1 MQIAI
6 LGIPMDLGAGRR
18 GVDMG
23 PSAIRLAQLA
33 QQLTALG
40 HEVTDLG
47 NVAVPVAESLILE
60 TSNPARYLEPIRA
73 VCEEIAARIA
83 ALPADVL
90 PIAIGGDHA
99 VAMGTVA
106 GAARRGSSRARI
118 EGGSSRAR
126 VEEGSS
132 RAGAKLERIGLVWI
146 DAHTDFNTPES
157 SPSGNV
163 HGMPVASLVGLGD
176 QRLID
181 IGGAG
186 AKVRPEDI
194 VMIGIRS
201 VDLGE
206 RELLRGQG
214 AHVYTMKDIDTLGM
228 AVVAT
233 KALEDLAEVTR
244 LHVSFDADSLDPS
257 IAPGVGTPVQGGL
270 TYREAHLLMELL
282 ADSGK
287 VGSLDIVEVN
297 PVLDRENMTARVVV
311 EMACSLLGK
320 RIV

>member
-6 LGIPMDLGAGRR
+6 LGVPMDLGAGRR

-23 PSAIRLAQLA
+23 PSAIRLAQLQ
-33 QQLTALG
+33 QQLEALG

-47 NVAVPVAESLILE
+47 NVSVPVAESLEQSLG
-60 TSNPARYLEPIRA
+60 ARYLEPIRA
-73 VCEEIAARIA
+73 VCEEVAGRIA
-83 ALPADVL
+83 ALPAEVL
-90 PIAIGGDHA
+90 PITIGGDHA

-106 GAARRGSSRARI
+106 GAAKGQ
-118 EGGSSRAR
+118 
-126 VEEGSS
+126 
-132 RAGAKLERIGLVWI
+132 RIGLVWI

-163 HGMPVASLVGLGD
+163 HGMPVASLVGLGNE
-176 QRLID
+176 RLID

-186 AKVRPEDI
+186 AKVKAADI

-201 VDLGE
+201 VDLIE
-206 RELLRGQG
+206 RELLRGRG
-214 AHVYTMKDIDTLGM
+214 AHIYTMKDIDTLGM
-228 AVVAT
+228 AAVAT
-233 KALEDLAEVTR
+233 RALEHLADVTR
-244 LHVSFDADSLDPS
+244 IHVSFDADSLDPS

-282 ADSGK
+282 SDSGK
-287 VGSLDIVEVN
+287 VSSLDIVEVN

>member
-47 NVAVPVAESLILE
+47 NIAVPVAESLTLE
-60 TSNPARYLEPIRA
+60 TSSPARYLEPIRA
-73 VCEEIAARIA
+73 VCEEVAARIA

-106 GAARRGSSRARI
+106 GGARRGSSRAGVN
-118 EGGSSRAR
+118 GGSGLADAR
-126 VEEGSS
+126 P
-132 RAGAKLERIGLVWI
+132 ERIGLVWI

-176 QRLID
+176 ERLID

-186 AKVRPEDI
+186 AKVRAEDI

-206 RELLRGQG
+206 RDLLRGRG
-214 AHVYTMKDIDTLGM
+214 AHIYTMKDIDTLGM
-228 AVVAT
+228 AAVAT
-233 KALEDLAEVTR
+233 KALEDLSGVTR

-282 ADSGK
+282 SDSGK

-311 EMACSLLGK
+311 EIACSLLGK

>member
-6 LGIPMDLGAGRR
+6 LGVPMELGAGRR

-23 PSAIRLAQLA
+23 PSAIRLAQLQ
-33 QQLTALG
+33 QQLEALG

-47 NVAVPVAESLILE
+47 NVSVPVAETLEQSLG
-60 TSNPARYLEPIRA
+60 ARYLEPIRA
-73 VCEEIAARIA
+73 VCEEVAGRIA
-83 ALPADVL
+83 ALPAEVL
-90 PIAIGGDHA
+90 PITIGGDHA

-106 GAARRGSSRARI
+106 GAAKGQ
-118 EGGSSRAR
+118 
-126 VEEGSS
+126 
-132 RAGAKLERIGLVWI
+132 RIGLVWI

-163 HGMPVASLVGLGD
+163 HGMPVASLVGLGNE
-176 QRLID
+176 RLID

-186 AKVRPEDI
+186 AKVKAADI

-201 VDLGE
+201 VDLIE
-206 RELLRGQG
+206 RELLRGRG
-214 AHVYTMKDIDTLGM
+214 AHIYTMKDIDTLGM
-228 AVVAT
+228 AAVAT
-233 KALEDLAEVTR
+233 RALEHLADVTR
-244 LHVSFDADSLDPS
+244 IHVSFDADSLDPS

-282 ADSGK
+282 SDSGK
-287 VGSLDIVEVN
+287 VSSLDIVEVN

>member
-1 MQIAI
+1 MQLAI

-33 QQLTALG
+33 QQLEALG

-47 NVAVPVAESLILE
+47 NVAVPVAESLTLE
-60 TSNPARYLEPIRA
+60 ASGRARYLEPIRA
-73 VCEEIAARIA
+73 VCEEVAGRIA

-106 GAARRGSSRARI
+106 GAARG
-118 EGGSSRAR
+118 
-126 VEEGSS
+126 
-132 RAGAKLERIGLVWI
+132 ERIGLVWI
-146 DAHTDFNTPES
+146 DAHTDFNTPDS
-157 SPSGNV
+157 SMTGNV

-201 VDLGE
+201 IDPTE
-206 RELLRGQG
+206 RELLRDRG
-214 AHVYTMKDIDTLGM
+214 AHIYTMKDIDTLGM
-228 AVVAT
+228 AQVAT
-233 KALEDLAEVTR
+233 EALEHLSDVTR

-287 VGSLDIVEVN
+287 VGSLDLVEVN
-297 PVLDRENMTARVVV
+297 PVLDRVNMTARVVV

>member
-6 LGIPMDLGAGRR
+6 LGVPMDLGAGRR

-23 PSAIRLAQLA
+23 PSAIRLAQLQ
-33 QQLTALG
+33 QQLEALG

-47 NVAVPVAESLILE
+47 NVSVPVAETLEQSLG
-60 TSNPARYLEPIRA
+60 ARYLEPIRA
-73 VCEEIAARIA
+73 VCEEVAGRIA
-83 ALPADVL
+83 ALPAEVL
-90 PIAIGGDHA
+90 PITIGGDHA

-106 GAARRGSSRARI
+106 GAAKGQ
-118 EGGSSRAR
+118 
-126 VEEGSS
+126 
-132 RAGAKLERIGLVWI
+132 RIGLVWI

-163 HGMPVASLVGLGD
+163 HGMPVASLVGLGNE
-176 QRLID
+176 RLID

-186 AKVRPEDI
+186 AKVKAADI

-201 VDLGE
+201 VDLIE
-206 RELLRGQG
+206 RELLRGRG
-214 AHVYTMKDIDTLGM
+214 AHIYTMKDIDTLGM
-228 AVVAT
+228 AAVAT
-233 KALEDLAEVTR
+233 RALEHLADVTR
-244 LHVSFDADSLDPS
+244 IHVSFDADSLDPS

-282 ADSGK
+282 SDSDK
-287 VGSLDIVEVN
+287 VSSLDIVEVN

>member
-1 MQIAI
+1 MDMQIAI
-6 LGIPMDLGAGRR
+6 LGVPMDLGAGRR

-23 PSAIRLAQLA
+23 VSAIRLAQLQ
-33 QQLTALG
+33 QQLEALG

-47 NVAVPVAESLILE
+47 NIAVPVAESLEQGSERNLG
-60 TSNPARYLEPIRA
+60 ARYLEPIRS
-73 VCEEIAARIA
+73 VCEEVAARIA

-90 PIAIGGDHA
+90 PIVIGGDHA
-99 VAMGTVA
+99 ISMGTVA
-106 GAARRGSSRARI
+106 GVKAS
-118 EGGSSRAR
+118 SSRAR
-126 VEEGSS
+126 VEGDAA
-132 RAGAKLERIGLVWI
+132 RLERIGLVWI
-146 DAHTDFNTPES
+146 DAHTDFNTPAS

-201 VDLGE
+201 VDSGE
-206 RELLRGQG
+206 RELLRGRG
-214 AHVYTMKDIDTLGM
+214 AHIYTMKDIDTLGM
-228 AVVAT
+228 AAVAT
-233 KALEDLAEVTR
+233 RALEHLHAVTR
-244 LHVSFDADSLDPS
+244 IHVSFDADSLDPS

-287 VGSLDIVEVN
+287 VASLDIVEVN